1 MRVSVNSSCGCSCSP
16 HSIQG
21 SSGAK
26 ELVIIKHLDTFYDK
40 FRACYISS
48 GLTSTTAHCVIS
60 GVRDMTLRM
69 WNTNTVTMRILSSN
83 RPSFNRRGN
92 ETQRRKT
99 SGKPSSSTKQHSSLG
114 STCQPVSTLP
124 YCAWIS
130 YQQVRREC
138 IDQPTARAR
147 PFLERAGHD
156 KCCPTV
162 HRRTN

>member
-16 HSIQG
+16 HSVQA

-40 FRACYISS
+40 FRASYILS
-48 GLTSTTAHCVIS
+48 GLMRTTGHCNLRRA
-60 GVRDMTLRM
+60 GQTLRM

-83 RPSFNRRGN
+83 RPTFNRSGN

-124 YCAWIS
+124 YCTWIS

-147 PFLERAGHD
+147 PFLERAGYD
-156 KCCPTV
+156 RCCPTV